1 MTDEYKP
8 PQRADEINITDDH
21 VKHDYGEKGQRRPDK
36 TDQQAGELSE
46 NNAACELLAH
56 PKLMDQE
63 GMADINVTP
72 EALRNQDTSDALLSR
87 VEQLDPELAYQLR
100 QALQQ
105 KKAAEAKF
113 IPPSP
118 SPLG

>member
-8 PQRADEINITDDH
+8 PQREVEINITDDH

-36 TDQQAGELSE
+36 TEQQAGELSE
-46 NNAACELLAH
+46 NAVSELLAH

-87 VEQLDPELAYQLR
+87 IEQLDPELAYQLR
-100 QALQQ
+100 QILQQ
-105 KKAAEAKF
+105 NKAAEAKF